1 MHSNEVSL
9 LVKYGQK
16 WKNDDQNIFF
26 SNFFSRTPPNDVFQQ
41 RPPATRRECLH
52 QQTTAATPDYHCH
65 LGARQI
71 VRIYYFWGLE
81 PKTDSSEI
89 RAGLPLM

>member
-1 MHSNEVSL
+1 MG
-9 LVKYGQK
+9 KK

-26 SNFFSRTPPNDVFQQ
+26 FKFFSRAPQNDVFQQ
-41 RPPATRRECLH
+41 RPAATRRECLH
-52 QQTTAATPDYHCH
+52 QQTTAAAPDYHCH

-81 PKTDSSEI
+81 PKTHSFSPSIIFRCFLLI
-89 RAGLPLM
+89 R

>member
-1 MHSNEVSL
+1 MG
-9 LVKYGQK
+9 KK

-26 SNFFSRTPPNDVFQQ
+26 SNFFSRAPPNDVFQQ

-81 PKTDSSEI
+81 PKTHSLVI
-89 RAGLPLM
+89 RAGFPLVSFSGVFY